1 MNYFDIVIGV
11 ILILGLVKGF
21 KNGLVIELAALAA
34 LVLGLLGAVHFSGI
48 TESYLS
54 QYLES
59 NHIGIIA
66 FIITFVLIVIGI
78 HLLARVLDKLI
89 KAVAL
94 GPVNRIMGA
103 LFSLLKYA
111 FIISVLLAVVNGLE
125 RNFKFI
131 PEAQKES
138 SILYEPIA
146 SIAPFVF
153 PYLEFDTVKEQY
165 EEATK
170 HIEI

>member
-1 MNYFDIVIGV
+1 MNYFDIVIGI

-54 QYLES
+54 QYMES
-59 NHIGIIA
+59 SYIGIIA
-66 FIITFVLIVIGI
+66 FVITFVLIVIGI
-78 HLLARVLDKLI
+78 HLLARVIDKLV

-94 GPVNRIMGA
+94 GPVNRITGA

-125 RNFKFI
+125 RNFKFL
-131 PEAQKES
+131 PEEQKES
-138 SILYEPIA
+138 SMLYEPIA
-146 SIAPFVF
+146 TIAPFVF
-153 PYLEFDTVKEQY
+153 PYLRFDAVKQQFED
-165 EEATK
+165 ATK
-170 HIEI
+170 GIEI

>member
-1 MNYFDIVIGV
+1 MNYFDIVIGI
-11 ILILGLVKGF
+11 ILIIGLVKGF
-21 KNGLVIELAALAA
+21 RNGLVIELAALAA
-34 LVLGLLGAVHFSGI
+34 LVLGLLGAVYFSDI

-54 QYLES
+54 QYLTS
-59 NHIGIIA
+59 DHIGIIA
-66 FIITFVLIVIGI
+66 FVITFVLIVIGV

-89 KAVAL
+89 TAVAL

-131 PEAQKES
+131 PEEQKES
-138 SILYEPIA
+138 SMLYEPIA

-165 EEATK
+165 EEVTK
-170 HIEI
+170 RIEI

>member
-34 LVLGLLGAVHFSGI
+34 LVLGLLGAVHFSDI
-48 TESYLS
+48 TESYLA

-59 NHIGIIA
+59 NYIGIIA
-66 FIITFVLIVIGI
+66 FVITFVVIVIGV
-78 HLLARVLDKLI
+78 HLLARVIDKLI

-94 GPVNRIMGA
+94 GPVNRITGA

-125 RNFKFI
+125 RNFNFL
-131 PEAQKES
+131 PEEQKES

-153 PYLEFDTVKEQY
+153 PYLKFDTVREQY
-165 EEATK
+165 EDATK
-170 HIEI
+170 GVKI